1 MARTRPSCWSF
12 SIVGQR
18 LVAGH
23 RQVTHPD
30 AGRPV
35 DGVGDG
41 GPSTRPRPTHSSSA
55 RTTSSSWPSTAC
67 RSSPGTR
74 SPKDATTCSPT
85 PPSARSVP
93 RTASP
98 SLRSC
103 CAGSSVATS
112 SSSPSPFGPTECGR
126 RRRLRLRAP
135 DVGQPSCQ
143 QRPGL
148 TVVFDRGSACA
159 AATGRGC
166 RRPSG
171 RRRAAS
177 EAADARATR
186 CSRGAPPQYCARNA
200 VIRSRAGPRSARVHA
215 AQHRVGGDA
224 VVEAVDEPDEGV
236 RPADRLVERGSVG
249 YFSIGAPIREPYSTQ
264 EPS

>member
-148 TVVFDRGSACA
+148 TVVFDRGSSYGA
-159 AATGRGC
+159 
-166 RRPSG
+166 PSCWEVIVTA
-171 RRRAAS
+171 RWA
-177 EAADARATR
+177 ARASASSRSALGPTHAGAR
-186 CSRGAPPQYCARNA
+186 AQPGQDQQVARAGCSQLPRVLVAPAPRGRLACQAPRLCPYS
-200 VIRSRAGPRSARVHA
+200 VSSRARFQR
-215 AQHRVGGDA
+215 
-224 VVEAVDEPDEGV
+224 
-236 RPADRLVERGSVG
+236 
-249 YFSIGAPIREPYSTQ
+249 
-264 EPS
+264 